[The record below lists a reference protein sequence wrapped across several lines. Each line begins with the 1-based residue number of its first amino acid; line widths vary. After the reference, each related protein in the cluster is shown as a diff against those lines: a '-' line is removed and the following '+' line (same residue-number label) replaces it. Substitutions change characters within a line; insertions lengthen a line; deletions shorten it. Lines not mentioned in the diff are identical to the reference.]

1 MKMRATILLLTALAW
16 TNLDVHAQISF
27 TRSDIESQIGK
38 TVEFTSFQAVA
49 GQEAA
54 IQALIDMTGESRTWD
69 FTTLTYENEPDSSVA
84 QEYIALPDDTV
95 PASDDPRVADA
106 TYAIKGVDDSGEYYV
121 FFGVTDTEHNGYGV
135 WAIQNGETFDGLYD
149 QALLENPFPLTFGV
163 TWTGQT
169 TWSQTANGVTINISQ
184 QQDGDANGW
193 GTLITPAG
201 TEEALRYE
209 LALTIT
215 TTIPGVPTP
224 FTTTSRVINFVTKSG
239 MDAGITITTDPL
251 TNQDIIT
258 ASYSFEGTGGGTTG
272 SPPASAPTAVDPPD
286 GATDVDTTVDLTWSA
301 VDGATSYSV
310 EVATDDAFTNVV
322 ASADGAG
329 GTTTTV
335 GPLEEGTTYFW
346 RVRGENDAGA
356 GPWSSAFSFTTLTSV
371 TAPAAV
377 TLVAPED
384 GAMDVPTEVTLSWNA
399 ADGADTYDVQ
409 VATDDAFTGLVSDE
423 TGLTATS
430 LTVSGLANNTTY
442 FWRVRA
448 ANTAGAG
455 PWSETRS
462 FTTAGGVAVEALDAE
477 LPQAFALHQNY
488 PNPFN
493 PTTTLRFDL
502 PETAFVSLTIYDML
516 GRMVTNLVGETLAPG
531 RYEYAWNAEGLPGG
545 IYVYRIEA
553 GAFRDA
559 GTMVL
564 LK

>member
-1 MKMRATILLLTALAW
+1 MHMRATILLSLALAW
-16 TNLDVHAQISF
+16 TTLNAHAQISL
-27 TRSDIESQIGK
+27 TRADIESLIGR
-38 TVEFTSFQAVA
+38 TVAFTSYQAVD
-49 GQEAA
+49 GQDAA
-54 IQALIDMTGESRTWD
+54 IQTLADVTGENQTWD
-69 FTTLTYENEPDSSVA
+69 FTTLTFNSDPDSSETN
-84 QEYIALPDDTV
+84 EYLPLPDDSV

-106 TYAIKGVDDSGEYYV
+106 MYVIKNVDGADAFYI
-121 FFGVTDTEHNGYGV
+121 FFGVTDTEFNSYGLWAVANGM
-135 WAIQNGETFDGLYD
+135 TFDGLYD
-149 QALLENPFPLTFGV
+149 QPLLLSPLPLTFGV
-163 TWTGQT
+163 TWTGET
-169 TWSQTANGVTINISQ
+169 TYTQTASGVTADILL

-201 TEEALRYE
+201 TEDALRYE
-209 LALTIT
+209 LAVSTT
-215 TTIPGVPTP
+215 TTIAGIP
-224 FTTTSRVINFVTKSG
+224 FTTTSREINFVTKNG
-239 MDAGITITTDPL
+239 MAASITFTPDIL
-251 TNQDIIT
+251 TGQDIVT
-258 ASYSFEGTGGGTTG
+258 ASYSFEERSGGTTG
-272 SPPASAPTAVDPPD
+272 SPPA
-286 GATDVDTTVDLTWSA
+286 
-301 VDGATSYSV
+301 
-310 EVATDDAFTNVV
+310 
-322 ASADGAG
+322 
-329 GTTTTV
+329 
-335 GPLEEGTTYFW
+335 
-346 RVRGENDAGA
+346 
-356 GPWSSAFSFTTLTSV
+356 
-371 TAPAAV
+371 AV
-377 TLVAPED
+377 TLVTPED

-409 VATDDAFTGLVSDE
+409 VATDDAFTALVTDE
-423 TGLTATS
+423 SGLTNAG
-430 LTVSGLANNTTY
+430 LTVNGLANNTTY

-448 ANTAGAG
+448 VNTAGAG

-553 GAFRDA
+553 GAFREA

>member
-1 MKMRATILLLTALAW
+1 MRATIILLLALAW
-16 TNLDVHAQISF
+16 TTFDTHAQISF
-27 TRSDIESQIGK
+27 TRADIESQIGQS
-38 TVEFTSFQAVA
+38 VEYTSFQAES
-49 GQEAA
+49 GQEAT
-54 IQALIDMTGESRTWD
+54 IQTLIDLTGENQTWD
-69 FTTLTYENEPDSSVA
+69 FTTLTFNSDPDSSVA
-84 QEYIALPDDTV
+84 QEYLPLPDDTV

-106 TYAIKGVDDSGEYYV
+106 TFVIKAVDDSNEFYA
-121 FFGVTDTEHNGYGV
+121 FFGVTDTEFNGYGN
-135 WAIQNGETFDGLYD
+135 WAVADGQTFDGLYD

-163 TWTGQT
+163 TWSGET
-169 TWSQTANGVTINISQ
+169 TWSQTASGVTANVHQ

-201 TEEALRYE
+201 TEAVLRYE
-209 LALTIT
+209 LAISTT
-215 TTIPGVPTP
+215 TTIAGIP

-239 MDAGITITTDPL
+239 LAAGITITPNIL
-251 TNQDIIT
+251 TGQDVIT
-258 ASYSFEGTGGGTTG
+258 ASYSFEGTSGGTTG
-272 SPPASAPTAVDPPD
+272 SPPASAPSAVDPPD
-286 GATDVDTTVDLTWSA
+286 GATDVDTTVDLTWTA

-322 ASADGAG
+322 ASADGVS

-346 RVRGENDAGA
+346 RVRAANTAGA
-356 GPWSSAFSFTTLTSV
+356 GPWSGAFSFTTLTSA

-377 TLVAPED
+377 TLASPED

-409 VATDDAFTGLVSDE
+409 VATDDAFTALVTDE
-423 TGLTATS
+423 SGLTATS

-455 PWSETRS
+455 PWSGTRS

>member
-1 MKMRATILLLTALAW
+1 MRATILLSLALAW
-16 TNLDVHAQISF
+16 TTLDAHAQISF
-27 TRSDIESQIGK
+27 TRTDIESQIGQ
-38 TVEFTSFQAVA
+38 TVEFTSFQAVD
-49 GQEAA
+49 GQETT
-54 IQALIDMTGESRTWD
+54 IQTLADMTGENQTWD
-69 FTTLTYENEPDSSVA
+69 FTTLTFNSDPDSSVA
-84 QEYIALPDDTV
+84 QEYLPLPDDTV

-106 TYAIKGVDDSGEYYV
+106 TYVIKNVDGADEFYV
-121 FFGVTDTEHNGYGV
+121 FFGVTDTEHNGYGL
-135 WAIQNGETFDGLYD
+135 WAIADGMTFDGLYD
-149 QALLENPFPLTFGV
+149 QPLLENPFPLTFGV
-163 TWTGQT
+163 TWTGET
-169 TWSQTANGVTINISQ
+169 TYTQTASGVTADIHL

-201 TEEALRYE
+201 TEDALRYE
-209 LALTIT
+209 LAVSTT
-215 TTIPGVPTP
+215 TTIAGIP
-224 FTTTSRVINFVTKSG
+224 FTTTSRTINFVTKSG
-239 MDAGITITTDPL
+239 LAAGITITPNIL
-251 TNQDIIT
+251 TGQDIVT

-272 SPPASAPTAVDPPD
+272 SPPASAPSAVDPPD

-322 ASADGAG
+322 ASADGVS

-356 GPWSSAFSFTTLTSV
+356 GPWSSTASFTTLTSV

-409 VATDDAFTGLVSDE
+409 VATDDAFTTLAADE
-423 TGLTATS
+423 SGLTT
-430 LTVSGLANNTTY
+430 TTFTISGLANNTTY

-448 ANTAGAG
+448 VNTAGAG

-553 GAFRDA
+553 GAFREA

>member
-1 MKMRATILLLTALAW
+1 MRATILLLLALVW
-16 TNLDVHAQISF
+16 TTFDAQAQISF
-27 TRSDIESQIGK
+27 TRADIESQIGQSV
-38 TVEFTSFQAVA
+38 TFTSYQAVA
-49 GQEAA
+49 GQEAT
-54 IQALIDMTGESRTWD
+54 IQTLIDLMGENRTWD
-69 FTTLTYENEPDSSVA
+69 FTTLTFNSDPDSSVA
-84 QEYIALPDDTV
+84 QEYLPLPDDTV

-106 TYAIKGVDDSGEYYV
+106 TFVIKSVNGADEYYI
-121 FFGVTDTEHNGYGV
+121 FFGVTDTEFNGYGL
-135 WAIQNGETFDGLYD
+135 WAIADGMTVDGLYD
-149 QALLENPFPLTFGV
+149 QPLLENPFPLTFGV
-163 TWTGQT
+163 TWSGET
-169 TWSQTANGVTINISQ
+169 TYSQTVSGITANIHL

-201 TEEALRYE
+201 TEDALRYE
-209 LALTIT
+209 LTLST
-215 TTIPGVPTP
+215 TTTVAGIP

-239 MDAGITITTDPL
+239 LAAGITITPNIL
-251 TNQDIIT
+251 TGQDLIT
-258 ASYSFEGTGGGTTG
+258 ASYSFRGTGGGTTG

-286 GATDVDTTVDLTWSA
+286 GAMDVDTTVDLTWTA

-322 ASADGAG
+322 ASVDGVS

-335 GPLEEGTTYFW
+335 GPLEEGTTYYW

-356 GPWSSAFSFTTLTSV
+356 GPWSSAFSFTTLTSL

-384 GAMDVPTEVTLSWNA
+384 GATNMPTDVTLSWNA
-399 ADGADTYDVQ
+399 ADGADTYEVQ
-409 VATDDAFTGLVSDE
+409 VATDDAFTALVTDE
-423 TGLTATS
+423 SGLTATS
-430 LTVSGLANNTTY
+430 LTVSGLASNTTY

-448 ANTAGAG
+448 VNAAGAG

-493 PTTTLRFDL
+493 PTTTLRFDV

-516 GRMVTNLVGETLAPG
+516 GRMVTNLVSETLAPG

-553 GAFRDA
+553 GAFHEA